1 MQLNL
6 NYLFMKK
13 ILLIIAIFFIGNA
26 KAQFPKPTLSNI
38 SQTQVN
44 TVNPYIHTFYCTLA
58 AGGADAL
65 AWVQY
70 NTVQAN
76 LNSGPSFILGS
87 ASASF
92 SANINASS
100 PALLPS
106 TTYYW
111 NILSSNAFGVV
122 YSTVQSF
129 TTAAVA
135 VTPQLITEY
144 NFNNTYNNV
153 NGNTPFSANAGTS
166 FGFDR
171 TGNAGSAL
179 NIINTGSS
187 ATITGLPYGNSPR
200 TISVWAKINT
210 YNTFGYNHFYG
221 YGTALTSKANGGSLI
236 ASGNLSNPTTSIA
249 HLGYA
254 NNHTQPITGF
264 DFHNWQHFIFVYNGT
279 SSKVYL
285 NGALYGT
292 ATVSW
297 NTTIASNIFTIGE
310 FMGEKYFDGALDDLK
325 IYNYAVT
332 DAEAL
337 NLFNSNSTISQN
349 PIVSVTN
356 VSPTNA
362 TSSTINYSIN
372 ANGVSS
378 TATSVI
384 NYGTSSTN
392 LNLQVIGGN
401 ATGTNA
407 STYAT
412 SLTGLV
418 AGTTYFYQVVATNSF
433 GTTSSS
439 IMSFTQA
446 DPLAAIAE
454 YSFDNTLNNIAG
466 NTPFSVAINN
476 TFVANRN
483 GVAQKALRI
492 IDTSTA
498 SITNLPTGTAT
509 RSVSVWAII
518 PIQSTDSR
526 ICYYGALS
534 SNQSYGISVQGNN
547 LVNFGYANDLSAV
560 GSGFSGNV
568 WAHIVT
574 TFDGTTAKMYRD
586 GIEIASGNKSAWN
599 TPNSVFTIGGNYEI
613 AVDDLKIYN
622 RVLNQGE
629 ITNLYTFNSLLSTAV
644 FNNQNL
650 KATIYPNPTSD
661 NFTIEMENEVKSVEI
676 YSIQGQKML
685 TSNSKDINVSNLSK
699 GMYLVRIE
707 DSNNAVSTQKLIIK

>member
-1 MQLNL
+1 
-6 NYLFMKK
+6 MKK
-13 ILLIIAIFFIGNA
+13 ILLIIAIIFIGMNA
-26 KAQFPKPTLSNI
+26 NAQFPKPTLTNI
-38 SQTQVN
+38 SQAQVN

-58 AGGADAL
+58 GGGADAT

-76 LNSGPSFILGS
+76 LNSGPSLTMGV
-87 ASASF
+87 AGAGF
-92 SANINASS
+92 SANLNQNS
-100 PALLPS
+100 PALLPA

-111 NILSSNAFGVV
+111 NILASNAFGVV
-122 YSTVQSF
+122 YSAVQSF
-129 TTAAVA
+129 TTAPVA

-153 NGNTPFSANAGTS
+153 NGNTPFSSNSGT
-166 FGFDR
+166 GFVADR
-171 TGNAGSAL
+171 NGNAGSAI

-187 ATITGLPYGNSPR
+187 ATITGLPYGNSAR
-200 TISVWAKINT
+200 TVSFWAKINT
-210 YNTFGYNHFYG
+210 YNTTGYNHFYG

-236 ASGNLSNPTTSIA
+236 ASGNLSNPATSLA

-285 NGALYGT
+285 NGSLYGT

-337 NLFNSNSTISQN
+337 NLFNSNSTTTQN

-356 VSPTNA
+356 VSPTSA

-372 ANGVSS
+372 ANGASS

-433 GTTSSS
+433 GTTNST

-446 DPLAAIAE
+446 DPMAAIAE
-454 YSFDNTLNNIAG
+454 YNFDNSYDNISG
-466 NTPFSVAINN
+466 NTPFNAGANI
-476 TFVANRN
+476 TFVANRV
-483 GVAQKALRI
+483 GATQKAIRCNGT
-492 IDTSTA
+492 TSVA
-498 SITNLPTGTAT
+498 SITNLPTGNAA
-509 RSVSVWAII
+509 RSISVWAII

-547 LVNFGYANDLSAV
+547 LLNFGYANDLSAV

-574 TFDGTTAKMYRD
+574 TFDGTTAKIYRD
-586 GIEIASGNKSAWN
+586 GIEVASGNKSAWN
-599 TPNSVFTIGGNYEI
+599 TPNSVFTIGGNYDI

-622 RVLNQGE
+622 RVLSQAE
-629 ITNLYTFNSLLSTAV
+629 ITSLYTNNSLLSNQD
-644 FNNQNL
+644 FNSNNL

-661 NFTIEMENEVKSVEI
+661 HFSIEMENEVKSVEI
-676 YSIQGQKML
+676 YSLQGQKVVIA
-685 TSNSKDINVSNLSK
+685 TSKDINVSTLSK

>member
-1 MQLNL
+1 
-6 NYLFMKK
+6 MKK
-13 ILLIIAIFFIGNA
+13 LLLIIAIIFIGMNA
-26 KAQFPKPTLSNI
+26 NAQFPKPTLTNI
-38 SQTQVN
+38 SQAQVN

-58 AGGADAL
+58 GGGADAT

-76 LNSGPSFILGS
+76 LNSGPSLTMGV
-87 ASASF
+87 AGAGF
-92 SANINASS
+92 SANLNQNS
-100 PALLPS
+100 PALLPA

-111 NILSSNAFGVV
+111 NILASNAFGVV
-122 YSTVQSF
+122 YSAVQSF

-153 NGNTPFSANAGTS
+153 NGNTPFSSNSGTS

-171 TGNAGSAL
+171 NGNAGSAI
-179 NIINTGSS
+179 NITNTGSS

-210 YNTFGYNHFYG
+210 YNTTGYNHFYG

-236 ASGNLSNPTTSIA
+236 ASGNLSGNPVTSLA

-285 NGALYGT
+285 NGSLYGT

-332 DAEAL
+332 DAEAM
-337 NLFNSNSTISQN
+337 NLFNSNSTATQN

-356 VSPTNA
+356 VSPTSA
-362 TSSTINYSIN
+362 TSSAINYSIN
-372 ANGVSS
+372 ANGASS

-407 STYAT
+407 STHAT

-439 IMSFTQA
+439 IMSFSQA
-446 DPLAAIAE
+446 DPMAAIAE
-454 YSFDNTLNNIAG
+454 YNFDNSYDNISG
-466 NTPFSVAINN
+466 NTPFNAGANI
-476 TFVANRN
+476 TFVANRV
-483 GVAQKALRI
+483 GATQKAIRCNGT
-492 IDTSTA
+492 TSVA
-498 SITNLPTGTAT
+498 SIANLPTGNAA
-509 RSVSVWAII
+509 RSISVWAII
-518 PIQSTDSR
+518 PIQSTDTR

-547 LVNFGYANDLSAV
+547 LLNFGYANDLSAV

-574 TFDGTTAKMYRD
+574 TFDGTTAKIYRD
-586 GIEIASGNKSAWN
+586 GIEVASGNKSAWN
-599 TPNSVFTIGGNYEI
+599 TPNSAFTIGGNYDI

-622 RVLNQGE
+622 RVLTQAE
-629 ITNLYTFNSLLSTAV
+629 ITNLYTNNSILASENFTS
-644 FNNQNL
+644 NTL

-661 NFTIEMENEVKSVEI
+661 NFSIEMENEVKSVEI
-676 YSIQGQKML
+676 YSLQGQKVV
-685 TSNSKDINVSNLSK
+685 TSTSKDVNVSSLSK

>member
-1 MQLNL
+1 
-6 NYLFMKK
+6 MKK
-13 ILLIIAIFFIGNA
+13 LLLIIAIAFVGLNA
-26 KAQFPKPTLSNI
+26 KAQFPKPTLSNV
-38 SQTQVN
+38 SQEQVN
-44 TVNPYIHTFYCTLA
+44 TINPYIHTFYCTLA
-58 AGGADAL
+58 GGGANAT
-65 AWVQY
+65 AWLQY
-70 NTVQAN
+70 NTVEAN
-76 LNSGPSFILGS
+76 LNSGPSLTMGV
-87 ASASF
+87 AGAGF
-92 SANINASS
+92 SANINQNS
-100 PALLPS
+100 PALLPA

-111 NILSSNAFGVV
+111 NILASNAFGFV
-122 YSTVQSF
+122 YSAVQSF

-171 TGNAGSAL
+171 NGNAGSAI
-179 NIINTGSS
+179 NITNTGSS

-210 YNTFGYNHFYG
+210 YNTIGYNHFYG
-221 YGTALTSKANGGSLI
+221 YGTNLTSKANGGSLL
-236 ASGNLSNPTTSIA
+236 ASGNLSGVPVTSLA

-264 DFHNWQHFIFVYNGT
+264 DFHDWQHFIFVYNGT

-356 VSPTNA
+356 VSPTSA

-378 TATSVI
+378 SATSVI

-407 STYAT
+407 STHAT

-418 AGTTYFYQVVATNSF
+418 AGTTYFYQIVATNSF

-439 IMSFTQA
+439 IMSFTQV

-466 NTPFSVAINN
+466 NTPFSLDLNN

-483 GVAQKALRI
+483 GVAQKALRLM
-492 IDTSTA
+492 DTSTA
-498 SITNLPTGTAT
+498 SIANLPTGNAA

-526 ICYYGALS
+526 ICYYGELS
-534 SNQSYGISVQGNN
+534 PNQSYGISVQGNN

-574 TFDGTTAKMYRD
+574 TFDGTTAKIYRD
-586 GIEIASGNKSAWN
+586 GVEVASGNKSAWS
-599 TPNSVFTIGGNYEI
+599 TPNSAFNIGGNNEI

-622 RVLNQGE
+622 RVLTPSE
-629 ITNLYTFNSLLSTAV
+629 ITNLYTSNSLLSTGN
-644 FNNQNL
+644 FNTQNL
-650 KATIYPNPTSD
+650 RASIYPNPATD
-661 NFTIEMENEVKSVEI
+661 NFTIEMKNELKSVEI
-676 YSIQGQKML
+676 YSIQGQKVM
-685 TSNSKDINVSNLSK
+685 TFNDKNVNVSSLSK

-707 DSNNAVSTQKLIIK
+707 DSTHTVATQKLVVK